1 MKIKSFIY
9 TALASVL
16 LFASCDLNKP
26 MEFDDATQA
35 FIAFDNTEG
44 SLDEAAD
51 GVPCE
56 LDLTLYCASVEGVA
70 AEVDVV
76 VTADSFP
83 EASRAIEGTHYVVD
97 RIELYSIEYDQTK
110 ENFGER
116 INVQVVDG
124 VEKIK
129 FTKERRFASIYI
141 KSIDNAE
148 QGGDVKFDVVL
159 TNVKGCNLGAKSRCT
174 ITVVDDEDPINMLVG
189 SYKATATSM
198 FDGSSETW
206 DVKITRDEED
216 PNTLWINPV
225 ISLARNGV
233 PSHNSVYATV
243 DLNNNT
249 LAMPLGQSL
258 FGSPDATDY
267 NIAVAGFDAQ
277 ANPVLSGAIVAN
289 FDVTNGVSITW
300 TEGIGAGN
308 TVDNGWWWQA
318 VDGIT
323 YVKQ

>member
-35 FIAFDNTEG
+35 FIAFDDTEG

-129 FTKERRFASIYI
+129 FTKERRFASVYI

-148 QGGDVKFDVVL
+148 QGGDMKFDVIL

-174 ITVVDDEDPINMLVG
+174 VTVVDDEDPINMLVG

-198 FDGSSETW
+198 FDGSQVTW

-216 PNTLWINPV
+216 PNTLWINPACT
-225 ISLARNGV
+225 ISGA
-233 PSHNSVYATV
+233 SSYNSVYATV

-249 LAMPLGQSL
+249 LAMPLGQTL
-258 FGSPDATDY
+258 YGSPESTSY
-267 NIAVAGFDAQ
+267 NLVIAGFDAQ
-277 ANPVLSGAIVAN
+277 ANPVMSGAVVAN
-289 FDVTNGVSITW
+289 FDVSNGVSIAW
-300 TEGIGAGN
+300 TEGIGVGN
-308 TVDNGWWWQA
+308 LVDDSWWWQA

>member
-35 FIAFDNTEG
+35 FIAFDDTEG

-148 QGGDVKFDVVL
+148 QGGDVKFDVIL
-159 TNVKGCNLGAKSRCT
+159 TNVKGCNLGAMSRYT
-174 ITVVDDEDPINMLVG
+174 VTVVDDEDPINMLVG

-198 FDGSSETW
+198 FDGSQVTW
-206 DVKITRDEED
+206 DVKISRDEED
-216 PNTLWINPV
+216 PKTLWINPACT
-225 ISLARNGV
+225 INGA
-233 PSHNSVYATV
+233 SSYNSVYATV

-249 LAMPLGQSL
+249 LAMPLGQTL
-258 FGSPDATDY
+258 YGSPESTSY
-267 NIAVAGFDAQ
+267 NLVIAGFDAQ
-277 ANPVLSGAIVAN
+277 ANPVMSGAVVAN
-289 FDVTNGVSITW
+289 FDVSDGVSIAW
-300 TEGIGAGN
+300 TEGIGVGN
-308 TVDNGWWWQA
+308 LVDDSWWWQA